1 MKSWVNGMDSQPSEL
16 AYPPSFPTL
25 YIAKYVLLP
34 SVIIVMDCTK
44 RRYYNCRSN
53 DLFSQFANVHNPEW
67 MFSLDN
73 RWSCPMAANA
83 SWQHCYPQIAQHSI
97 VTPSYDLSEHVELPP
112 LSSPPRKEN
121 DTPSPF
127 KFSLKTPTLPATRG
141 IYKEF
146 TLRDSIYQTDRSI
159 P

>member
-1 MKSWVNGMDSQPSEL
+1 
-16 AYPPSFPTL
+16 
-25 YIAKYVLLP
+25 
-34 SVIIVMDCTK
+34 MDCTI
-44 RRYYNCRSN
+44 RRYYNCKSN
-53 DLFSQFANVHNPEW
+53 DLFSQFANVNNHEC

-83 SWQHCYPQIAQHSI
+83 SWQHCYPQITPI
-97 VTPSYDLSEHVELPP
+97 VTPSYDLSEQVELPP

-127 KFSLKTPTLPATRG
+127 KFYMKTPTLPATRG

-159 P
+159 PQECRLYWRLIGNTVAADYCLQYNLYGVTYLW